1 MKRGTSLIYAS
12 ELDFVPFSS
21 SCKELADGMKLL
33 YLKKSGNDSKYITAE
48 TTAKFHKI
56 FD

>member
-33 YLKKSGNDSKYITAE
+33 YLKKSGNDSKYITAV